1 MTENKTKPTQ
11 ASVADFLKKKASAEQ
26 LADCKEL
33 VKLFKEITG
42 KAAKMWGPSIVGF
55 DSYHY
60 VYPSG
65 REGDAPLIG
74 FGVRGKELSLYMC
87 PYLEAKPLLAKLGK
101 HKAGAG
107 CLYIKRLDD
116 VDRTVLKQVA
126 LASIKELRRRYPVRK
141 TG

>member
-1 MTENKTKPTQ
+1 MAENKTRPTQ
-11 ASVADFLKKKASAEQ
+11 SSVADFLKKKASAEQ

-74 FGVRGKELSLYMC
+74 FAVRGKELVLYLA
-87 PYLEAKPLLAKLGK
+87 PHPEAKPLMAKLGK

-107 CLYIKRLDD
+107 CVYIKQLDD
-116 VDRTVLKQVA
+116 VDRKVLKQIAV
-126 LASIKELRRRYPVRK
+126 ASIKELRSRYPARK
-141 TG
+141 AG